1 VKLRKNNV
9 KEFMKNQKKLRYYGR
24 IKKRASMKKILRGWF
39 KVTISKKVIIG
50 FTILIALF
58 VVISVLTFLSSTKI
72 EQEGTTIKS
81 EVDSVSDQFL
91 DYEQVSEFST
101 EIDTMLQK
109 VLEMGYIFDIQT
121 LEALNDKLTAQM
133 NQITVRAKE
142 LGLYDVVQ
150 NELLA
155 IAQEADQ
162 VYTFKSQ
169 EILHTNEFNTMN
181 KEMIDNQ
188 KESRAIE
195 DEINL
200 ALYIKP
206 SEVPEESFQEIGS
219 ATLDDFYNVFVGIQ
233 EEGSLLP
240 SLSEEQEL
248 QIKNALLK
256 DAGIEN
262 FKLLEIELLWNEKL
276 LGKNVPLTD
285 LTQLKLMTR
294 EVLIKPDNA
303 DQQVEAIINFKNEML
318 SRIIA
323 EGKRGTIVSK
333 YGFDLFDPV
342 AAILITLS
350 LEEYVEKIEALKVQ
364 LNRSSQISDKLNAVQ
379 EKAVAVQSAIED
391 SKVGS
396 LNVINQEINQTLN
409 QLHQKLQD
417 INNQQNEQFNN
428 GLNAVKQRSD
438 ESVDSMYSNNIVI
451 IFIVLI
457 SVVIGIIIALMIHFS
472 IKKSMKSLLT
482 KTDKLKELDLTV
494 EFENTTKHKDEIGLA
509 EQAMQEIAL
518 SMKNTIIKVKS
529 AMDDVKQSSQEL
541 DAIAMDTNAVSQ
553 ELQDI
558 SDSTERNIQDTSAA
572 IEEVTSGIEEIAA
585 SAKNVSDISKGLFER
600 TDETSHSAK
609 TGEEE
614 LTKMAT
620 IVKDAENQASET
632 SKYVDELQVQ
642 AKNVGEIVQTIS
654 GISEQTNL
662 LALNAA
668 IEAARAGEAGKGFAV
683 VADEIRKLAEESQKA
698 TEDISKM
705 LKEIGNRV
713 QSVNVASDKTVT
725 IVNDMNEKAQSALL
739 QFSAI
744 SRNLSTV
751 LDSVENLSNTSEE
764 QSAAADEIANAMD
777 QSAQSMVHASE
788 QVESLVNEVGRQTKS
803 VKTMKEATQKL
814 NGLAD
819 QLNQEID
826 KFKI

>member
-1 VKLRKNNV
+1 
-9 KEFMKNQKKLRYYGR
+9 M
-24 IKKRASMKKILRGWF
+24 
-39 KVTISKKVIIG
+39 TISKKVIIG

-58 VVISVLTFLSSTKI
+58 VVISVLTFLSSAKI
-72 EQEGTTIKS
+72 EEEGTNIKG

-91 DYEQVSEFST
+91 NYEQVSQFST
-101 EIDTMLQK
+101 EIDAMLQTLLK
-109 VLEMGYIFDIQT
+109 MGYVFDVQT
-121 LEALNDKLTAQM
+121 LDDLYGQLTAQM
-133 NQITVRAKE
+133 NQITNRAKE
-142 LGLYDVVQ
+142 LALYDNVK
-150 NELLA
+150 NELLE
-155 IAQEADQ
+155 IGQEADQ

-169 EILHTNEFNTMN
+169 EILHTNELNTMN

-188 KESRAIE
+188 KESGAIE
-195 DEINL
+195 HEISE

-206 SEVPEESFQEIGS
+206 SEVREESFQEIGS
-219 ATLDDFYNVFVGIQ
+219 AALDEFHKVFVGIQ

-248 QIKNALLK
+248 EIRNALLK
-256 DAGIEN
+256 DAGIHN
-262 FKLLEIELLWNEKL
+262 FGLLEIELLWNEKL

-350 LEEYVEKIEALKVQ
+350 LEEYVDRIEALKVQ
-364 LNRSSQISDKLNAVQ
+364 LNRSSQISTRVNTLQDK
-379 EKAVAVQSAIED
+379 VASVQSAIEE
-391 SKVGS
+391 SKIAS
-396 LNVINQEINQTLN
+396 LNVINDEINHTLN
-409 QLHQKLQD
+409 QLLQKLER
-417 INNQQNEQFNN
+417 INEEQNAQFNS
-428 GLNAVKQRSD
+428 GLNAVKKRSD
-438 ESVDSMYSNNIVI
+438 ESVDSMYSNNIII

-457 SVVIGIIIALMIHFS
+457 SVVIGIVIALMIHFS
-472 IKKSMKSLLT
+472 IKKSMKSLLN
-482 KTDKLKELDLTV
+482 KTEKLKNLDLTV
-494 EFENTTKHKDEIGLA
+494 EFDKTAKRKDEIGLA
-509 EQAMQEIAL
+509 EQAMQEIVF

-529 AMDDVKQSSQEL
+529 AMDDVKQSSREL
-541 DAIAMDTNAVSQ
+541 DAIAVETNTVSQ

-585 SAKNVSDISKGLFER
+585 SARNVSDISKGLFER

-614 LTKMAT
+614 LNKMAT

-713 QSVNVASDKTVT
+713 QSVNVASDKTVN
-725 IVNDMNEKAQSALL
+725 IVNDMNEKAQSALQ